1 MIPLFLTTIISCTQA
16 IGIIHNLTSVVG
28 LTEVQKKEIII
39 EIRKIIPSCPV
50 KIEKK

>member
-1 MIPLFLTTIISCTQA
+1 MTPLFLTTIISCTQA
-16 IGIIHNLTSVVG
+16 VGIVHKLTSVVG

-39 EIRKIIPSCPV
+39 EIRKFIPSCPV

>member
-1 MIPLFLTTIISCTQA
+1 MIPLFLTTIISCAQA
-16 IGIIHNLTSVVG
+16 IGIIHKLTSVVG

-39 EIRKIIPSCPV
+39 EIKKIIPSCPV